1 LEIESRATAI
11 VHSRELPHTERTSL
25 LRSFTGIGRRRRIL
39 VIEDN
44 IAIGSVLSRALSR
57 AGYEVSHAEDSS
69 EGLNLFSNSPFDL
82 VITDLHMPRMDG
94 WTLASHIKKYSPHT
108 PILLITGQGKDAIL
122 EKIKGSSVDFAIL
135 KPFTLEEI
143 RKTVHRML
151 NNTLSKEIVR
161 MKQS

>member
-1 LEIESRATAI
+1 

-25 LRSFTGIGRRRRIL
+25 FRSFKGIGRRRQIL

-122 EKIKGSSVDFAIL
+122 EKIKGSSVDFAIF